1 MEAEVMLLGLFK
13 TFEELEDNLTIAEL
27 NLLLKAN
34 AKKEERLHRVLA
46 AVNGIKW
53 DSDETTETGEEAMER
68 IKMQARAMSLG
79 KTLEELELE
88 EIGIKIQTKE

>member
-1 MEAEVMLLGLFK
+1 MLLGIYK
-13 TFEELEDNLTIAEL
+13 SYEELEENLTIAEM

-53 DSDETTETGEEAMER
+53 DDEETGSAEEAVDR
-68 IKMQARAMSLG
+68 IAKNVDSKLNG
-79 KTLEELELE
+79 KTDEQVELEAM
-88 EIGIKIQTKE
+88 GIKFG

>member
-1 MEAEVMLLGLFK
+1 MLLGIYK
-13 TFEELEDNLTIAEL
+13 SFEELEDNLTLDEL
-27 NLLLKAN
+27 NLLLKAG

-68 IKMQARAMSLG
+68 IKKQARAVAMG
-79 KTLEELELE
+79 KTVEELELE
-88 EIGIKIQTKE
+88 EIGIKIQVRE

>member
-1 MEAEVMLLGLFK
+1 MLLGMFK
-13 TFEELEDNLTIAEL
+13 SFEELEDSITLDEL
-27 NLLLKAN
+27 NLLLKAG

-53 DSDETTETGEEAMER
+53 DSDETNETGEEAMER
-68 IKMQARAMSLG
+68 IKKQARAVAQG

-88 EIGIKIQTKE
+88 EIGIKIQTRE

>member
-1 MEAEVMLLGLFK
+1 MLLGLPFK
-13 TFEELEDNLTIAEL
+13 SFEELEDNLTLEEL
-27 NLLLKAN
+27 NLLIRAGH
-34 AKKEERLHRVLA
+34 KKEERLHRVLA

-68 IKMQARAMSLG
+68 IKKQALAMSLG
-79 KTLEELELE
+79 KTVEELELE